1 MTPIISQ
8 WVFYLMGVS
17 TPVKVI
23 TGMIMAT
30 TGIVWIIFFFMAKEE
45 AVKYGEETNNY
56 KKFSKIAKQILTSFL
71 LSAVIFIAI
80 PTESTLTKMIVA
92 QNVTYER
99 VEMVGETVKDV
110 YEDIISLVD
119 GNNEDT
125 EDIEE

>member
-1 MTPIISQ
+1 MTPIISP

-30 TGIVWIIFFFMAKEE
+30 TGIMWIIFFFMAKEE
-45 AVKYGEETNNY
+45 DVKYGKETNDY
-56 KKFSKIAKQILTSFL
+56 KKFSKITKQILTTFL
-71 LSAVIFIAI
+71 LTTVIFIAI

-119 GNNEDT
+119 GNDEDT
-125 EDIEE
+125 ENSEA